1 MILLR
6 GTLHRTLPRVAKTVT
21 IQLSEGWTGRGGR
34 FVAVDARDISR
45 QWKIRRFVQ
54 FRTVHATPY
63 FYAFMLRIEA
73 ILCLG
78 TTCHV
83 TLS

>member
-45 QWKIRRFVQ
+45 QWKIRGFVQ

-63 FYAFMLRIEA
+63 YSMLRIEA

-78 TTCHV
+78 TSCHV